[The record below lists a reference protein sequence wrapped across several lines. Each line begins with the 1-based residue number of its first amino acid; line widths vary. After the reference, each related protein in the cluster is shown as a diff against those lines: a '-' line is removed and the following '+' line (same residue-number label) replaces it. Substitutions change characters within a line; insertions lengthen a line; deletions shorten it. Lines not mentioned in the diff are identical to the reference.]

1 MFPHVAT
8 ATAIQDMLI
17 ATAVEQEPEQAAK
30 SAPTMP
36 VPQAN
41 TTTIQE
47 LAVAVW
53 AYALAAQDTSTAQRQ
68 AAILT
73 ANMR

>member
-1 MFPHVAT
+1 
-8 ATAIQDMLI
+8 MLI
-17 ATAVEQEPEQAAK
+17 ATAVEQEPEQDVK
-30 SAPTMP
+30 SEQIMH
-36 VPQAN
+36 VQQAH